1 MERPWPLTDLPEA
14 RRVHLDVREEIRAGR
29 EPLIRIMT
37 AVKALGADQVLVLRA
52 PFEPFPLY
60 EVLGRRGFAHWTER
74 ADPDDWSVWFFR
86 DAGPVSAPTPGP
98 ATPARD
104 ARVVLDVRGLEPPHP
119 MVRVLQA
126 AERLPLGSVLEVRH
140 ERRPIFLYPQLDERG
155 FDHETDEPEP
165 GLVRILIR
173 RREARA

>member
-1 MERPWPLTDLPEA
+1 MECPRSLADLPEA
-14 RRVHLDVREEIRAGR
+14 RRVHLDVREEIHAGR
-29 EPLIRIMT
+29 EPFIRIM
-37 AVKALGADQVLVLRA
+37 AVVKALGADQVLVLRA
-52 PFEPFPLY
+52 PFEPLPLY
-60 EVLGRRGFAHWTER
+60 EVLGRRGFAHWIER
-74 ADPDDWSVWFFR
+74 ADADDWLVWFFR
-86 DAGPVSAPTPGP
+86 DAGPASGPTPGP